1 MRIAG
6 FDAADL
12 VGGLLITVSGVA
24 LLIGAATYPIGT
36 LHRMGPG
43 YLPLVTAV
51 ILTGL
56 GVALIAVSRATSTEL
71 PSITLRPAWAIFG
84 GLLWF
89 ALTIERFGLLPS
101 IAGMVVLTS
110 LAQERPSWIKMS
122 ATATFLLA
130 LSIGVFIYALRG
142 PLDIVRF

>member
-1 MRIAG
+1 
-6 FDAADL
+6 
-12 VGGLLITVSGVA
+12 
-24 LLIGAATYPIGT
+24 
-36 LHRMGPG
+36 
-43 YLPLVTAV
+43 VTAV